1 MFAVVAVAASLRLLT
16 WSEIAGGP
24 MLHSERWEATD
35 MHFFDRW
42 GLAIAGGDV
51 LLAGGFRPAGNVLAC
66 DVHRLRGDRTRV
78 CDDEVVREIWD
89 SWLHPASYW
98 QDPLY
103 AYLLGATY
111 HFVTHDPRIVYV
123 LQAMAGVA
131 GALLAFLIAE
141 SLAGSTTAALAGGL
155 LAAALGTAVHFET
168 VLLRSAFAGVG
179 ALFVVWMTL
188 RTVARPDR
196 RGRAFATGACCGLLC
211 LLFSGTS
218 TYMLLTALP
227 AWLGIARGW
236 FGAPPT
242 RAWPLAVLALAGVIT
257 GMSPLVAR
265 NLAVGLPPFESAV
278 TPTPTFIMGNAVD
291 ATASSGTRYSHWQPT
306 ILAREGWS
314 FLPAARATIATH
326 DSVGDWLELLL
337 RKFLRF
343 WHWYEL
349 PDNTN
354 YDYFRLHAPLASRFF
369 VPWTLVGSLA
379 LVGVVFGMGRAP
391 AMFFPL
397 AWTVAAAV
405 VCTVFFNV
413 SRLRFPAVLTL
424 TPIAGVGLAVIL
436 EAAGRRE
443 IRRASSALLL
453 ASAAAFLICAPWIDV
468 PVRIREAPFVIH
480 NRIAAALA
488 EEAASRGDTIGGLR
502 ILARQSATMPAGLFV
517 RLERPDA
524 PLSRVEAGIAKSFA
538 NVARWK
544 ATLLR
549 SLHRDAEAEAAD
561 RVAAVL
567 EAASIETKAGD

>member
-1 MFAVVAVAASLRLLT
+1 MLAVVAAAASLRLLA
-16 WSEIAGGP
+16 WSELAGGP
-24 MLHSERWEATD
+24 MLHTERWEATD

-42 GLAIAGGDV
+42 GLAIADGDV
-51 LLAGGFRPAGNVLAC
+51 LLAGGFRPAGDLLAC
-66 DVHRLRGDRTRV
+66 DVHRLRGDPMRE

-89 SWLHPASYW
+89 SWLHRASYW

-111 HFVTHDPRIVYV
+111 HFVTHDPRIVYA
-123 LQAMAGVA
+123 LQAAAGVG

-155 LAAALGTAVHFET
+155 LAATLGTAVHFET

-179 ALFVVWMTL
+179 ALLVVWMTL
-188 RTVARPDR
+188 RTVASPER
-196 RGRAFATGACCGLLC
+196 RGRAFATGACCGLLG

-218 TYMLLTALP
+218 TYMLLAALP

-242 RAWPLAVLALAGVIT
+242 RAWPLAALALAGVLS

-306 ILAREGWS
+306 ILAKDGWS

-326 DSVGDWLELLL
+326 DSVGDWLALLL

-349 PDNTN
+349 PDNVN
-354 YDYFRLHAPLASRFF
+354 YDYFRLQTPLASRFF
-369 VPWTLVGSLA
+369 VPWSLVGSLA
-379 LVGVVFGMGRAP
+379 LVGVVFGLGRAP
-391 AMFFPL
+391 AMVFPL
-397 AWTVAAAV
+397 AWTVAAAA

-413 SRLRFPAVLTL
+413 SRLRYPAVLTL
-424 TPIAGVGLAVIL
+424 TPIAGIGLAVLL
-436 EAAGRRE
+436 EALRRRD
-443 IRRASSALLL
+443 IRRAGSATLL

-468 PVRIREAPFVIH
+468 PSRIREAPFVVH

-488 EEAASRGDTIGGLR
+488 AEAASHGDNLDGLR
-502 ILARQSATMPAGLFV
+502 ILERQFLTLPPGLAA
-517 RLERPDA
+517 RLERPGA
-524 PLSRVEAGIAKSFA
+524 PLSSVEAGIAKSFA

-549 SLHRDAEAEAAD
+549 SLHRDTEAAEAD
-561 RVAAVL
+561 RQAAVF
-567 EAASIETKAGD
+567 ESASVESGPGA